1 MKMVVD
7 FPVLVLKLPD
17 DIIMKIIS
25 VLLLILV
32 SGVFATP

>member
-17 DIIMKIIS
+17 DIIMK
-25 VLLLILV
+25 LIVAKHDITIKL
-32 SGVFATP
+32 